1 MIYIFLL
8 KTIRKHVT
16 NFHDK
21 TEYVIHTRNIKQAL
35 NHGLVLEKLHRIIT
49 FNQKA
54 WLKLQGR
61 CHCMGGWSAGAPWPI
76 HFNFQIKQV
85 PTVSVSN
92 TGVLLYRG
100 VIRTR
105 NYTTLYGPEMSQF
118 LPYILQFLDNL
129 WWLYIFFKYIGET
142 DYFRLDLRKRSNT

>member
-1 MIYIFLL
+1 MIYFFLL

-35 NHGLVLEKLHRIIT
+35 NHGLVLEKLRRIIT

-92 TGVLLYRG
+92 T
-100 VIRTR
+100 
-105 NYTTLYGPEMSQF
+105 
-118 LPYILQFLDNL
+118 
-129 WWLYIFFKYIGET
+129 
-142 DYFRLDLRKRSNT
+142 RSIAL